1 MPRASDANVTD
12 TGIAQSIDDLIH
24 LMKGHLGLR

>member
-1 MPRASDANVTD
+1 MPRASDADVAD
-12 TGIAQSIDDLIH
+12 SSIAQSIDDLIH